1 MKKYESIVIVDDRRA
16 EEGGKKVIADIQA
29 VIEELGGKFE
39 SEKSMGRKTFVKPI
53 RKRTAGTYWNL
64 EFELDEDQVAVLKER
79 FRLNQA
85 VLRQVVFVYDRP
97 EVTVLPL
104 KDKEAAQA

>member
-1 MKKYESIVIVDDRRA
+1 M
-16 EEGGKKVIADIQA
+16 IADIQA

-64 EFELDEDQVAVLKER
+64 EFELDEDHCVDRNVFHRQIKSILLEFWCAGPTLSRVRNQTLMIKWMTAKLHDWGSHSGHSCLRR
-79 FRLNQA
+79 F
-85 VLRQVVFVYDRP
+85 P
-97 EVTVLPL
+97 G
-104 KDKEAAQA
+104 